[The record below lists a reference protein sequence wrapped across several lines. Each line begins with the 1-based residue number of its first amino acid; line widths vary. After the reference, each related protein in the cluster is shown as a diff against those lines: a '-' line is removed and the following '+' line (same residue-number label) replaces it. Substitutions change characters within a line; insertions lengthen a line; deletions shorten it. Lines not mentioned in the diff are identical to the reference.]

1 MLLRAATFLLL
12 LRLAHCSCPN
22 YVSTRKSTCATIFER
37 LQTELVGS
45 DIDLYNLRKE
55 FYPTSS
61 TEPTFVNVSFDLMVT
76 TLSKACPED
85 SGRTAWATRLSTGVA
100 ALEERING
108 TNVQL
113 ALNFVWTSKI
123 FYTLFHPG
131 ILNRLQPQFVQNI
144 FFLLDG
150 AATALTWDGVGSILT
165 VEVLLS
171 ISLPCAPTLATLM
184 DSLNDLT
191 SVVRKLRRHDNACR
205 VRIQSVR
212 VWL

>member
-1 MLLRAATFLLL
+1 MLLRAAIFLPLL
-12 LRLAHCSCPN
+12 QLVHCSCPN

-61 TEPTFVNVSFDLMVT
+61 TEPTFVNVSYDLMVT

-85 SGRTAWATRLSTGVA
+85 SSTGVA

-131 ILNRLQPQFVQNI
+131 MVNRLQPQFVQNI
-144 FFLLDG
+144 FFC
-150 AATALTWDGVGSILT
+150 WT
-165 VEVLLS
+165 V
-171 ISLPCAPTLATLM
+171 
-184 DSLNDLT
+184 
-191 SVVRKLRRHDNACR
+191 LRRPLH
-205 VRIQSVR
+205 
-212 VWL
+212 

>member
-1 MLLRAATFLLL
+1 MLLRAAIFLPLL
-12 LRLAHCSCPN
+12 QLAHCSCPN
-22 YVSTRKSTCATIFER
+22 YASTRKSTCATIFER

-61 TEPTFVNVSFDLMVT
+61 TEPTFVNVSYDLMVT

-85 SGRTAWATRLSTGVA
+85 SSTGAA

-123 FYTLFHPG
+123 FYTLFHPAMV
-131 ILNRLQPQFVQNI
+131 NRLQPQFVQNI
-144 FFLLDG
+144 FLLLDSSQ
-150 AATALTWDGVGSILT
+150 ATTALTWDGAGSILT
-165 VEVLLS
+165 AEVLLS
-171 ISLPCAPTLATLM
+171 ISLPCAPTLAALL

-205 VRIQSVR
+205 VRVERVR

>member
-12 LRLAHCSCPN
+12 LQLVHCSCPN

-45 DIDLYNLRKE
+45 DIDLYNLRKV

-61 TEPTFVNVSFDLMVT
+61 TEPTFVNVSYDLMVT

-85 SGRTAWATRLSTGVA
+85 SSTGIA

-123 FYTLFHPG
+123 FYTLFHPAWV
-131 ILNRLQPQFVQNI
+131 NRLQPQLVQNVVDA
-144 FFLLDG
+144 LDNSQG
-150 AATALTWDGVGSILT
+150 TTALTWDGVGSILT

-171 ISLPCAPTLATLM
+171 ISLPCAPTLAALEF
-184 DSLNDLT
+184 SLDDLT
-191 SVVRKLRRHDNACR
+191 SVVRSII
-205 VRIQSVR
+205 VRAWVR
-212 VWL
+212 VERVHVCSSARFPCT